1 MNIVSLLP
9 SATEIVYAL
18 GADDFLLGV
27 SCDCDYPDEVRHKP
41 VVSSASLP
49 IDHTTDAR
57 TIDQLVRNQLD
68 ESSSIYSLNTA
79 LIRELRPDLILAQDL
94 CRVCAVPS
102 GAVEEALEIIGC
114 DAEVLSLDPHTL
126 DGVIDAVQR
135 VGDALGKS
143 EQARILSKALRN
155 RVEAVRRVTKDLR
168 TRRVFALEWPDPPFN
183 GGHWVPEM
191 VEAAGGRDVL
201 GSSGA
206 PSRELSWDD
215 IVAAAPEV
223 IVYMPCGFGLADAVA
238 QARKLYA
245 TEAFRKTPAAMRG
258 DLFAVDASSY
268 FSRPGPRLID
278 GVEILGGL
286 LHPHRLP
293 VPSAMTARRV
303 TGSESA
309 GGIEGR

>member
-57 TIDQLVRNQLD
+57 TIDHLVRDQLD

-114 DAEVLSLDPHTL
+114 HAEVLSLDPHTL
-126 DGVIDAVQR
+126 D
-135 VGDALGKS
+135 
-143 EQARILSKALRN
+143 
-155 RVEAVRRVTKDLR
+155 
-168 TRRVFALEWPDPPFN
+168 
-183 GGHWVPEM
+183 
-191 VEAAGGRDVL
+191 
-201 GSSGA
+201 
-206 PSRELSWDD
+206 
-215 IVAAAPEV
+215 
-223 IVYMPCGFGLADAVA
+223 
-238 QARKLYA
+238 
-245 TEAFRKTPAAMRG
+245 
-258 DLFAVDASSY
+258 
-268 FSRPGPRLID
+268 
-278 GVEILGGL
+278 
-286 LHPHRLP
+286 
-293 VPSAMTARRV
+293 
-303 TGSESA
+303 
-309 GGIEGR
+309 